1 MPQHR
6 ILVVEDEGIVALDIQ
21 GKLEGMG
28 YLVPRV
34 VSSGLDAIAAATQL
48 KPDLVLMDIQL
59 EGEMDGIDAATKIHA
74 DLGIPV
80 VYLTAYSDER
90 TLERAKAARPFGYL
104 LKPFEER
111 ELYTTV
117 EIAIYKHQAER
128 ERLRLEE
135 SLRQSQKM
143 EAIGQL
149 TAGVAHH
156 FNLML
161 QGIVGNLDL
170 AAMDAPVA
178 LRPFLDD
185 AAYDADRAARLVRQ
199 LMLFYRQEQSDR
211 STIEPA
217 KLVQEVTTMCRSIF
231 PSSITVALD
240 IEPELPTIS
249 GNSGQ
254 LRQCLANLCANARD
268 AVSVSLPSVSDR
280 KTITLR
286 ASLLPRGVDGN
297 VLPEGRL
304 KSAAAPLVRIDVV
317 DEGIGMDEATRERIF
332 EPFFTTKEG
341 GGPAGLGLAAAYG
354 IVRDHGGWIDC
365 ESVPGRGTT
374 MSVFLPAGAAS
385 GEASRVAVT
394 EASAMPSVAD
404 LRPFRGRETVLVIAD
419 GDRFRKILDLM
430 LERNGYQVHLGRD
443 AGDGVNLFRHE
454 FERLDLVIIALSQ
467 PAKATSVED
476 LLAELLRIDARA
488 RTLVVTARPEATPRW
503 GAASAVMLQPF
514 NTYQLLKTVRGIL
527 DA

>member
-1 MPQHR
+1 VSQHQ

-21 GKLEGMG
+21 GKLESMG
-28 YLVPRV
+28 YQVPRI
-34 VSSGLDAIAAATQL
+34 VSSAEDAIAAATQM

-59 EGEMDGIDAATKIHA
+59 EGDLDGIDAATRINE
-74 DLGIPV
+74 DLAIPV

-128 ERLRLEE
+128 ERSRLEE
-135 SLRQSQKM
+135 NLRQSQKM

-149 TAGVAHH
+149 TAGVGHH

-170 AAMDAPVA
+170 AAADAPDA

-199 LMLFYRQEQSDR
+199 LMLFYRQEQSDH

-217 KLVQEVTTMCRSIF
+217 SLLEEVASMCRGIF
-231 PSSITVALD
+231 PKSIAVALEV
-240 IEPELPTIS
+240 EPGLPTIS
-249 GNSGQ
+249 GNHGQ

-268 AVSVSLPSVSDR
+268 AVSTSTPVANDSH
-280 KTITLR
+280 TIHLR
-286 ASLLPRGVDGN
+286 ARLLPRGVDDHPPPDGQQA
-297 VLPEGRL
+297 
-304 KSAAAPLVRIDVV
+304 SDSTLVRIDIV
-317 DEGIGMDEATRERIF
+317 DDGIGMDEATRERIF
-332 EPFFTTKEG
+332 EPFFTTKEA

-354 IVRDHGGWIDC
+354 IIRDHSGWIGC
-365 ESVPGRGTT
+365 ESEPGRGTT
-374 MSVFLPAGAAS
+374 MSIYLPT
-385 GEASRVAVT
+385 GEAPQGEPRVAVT
-394 EASAMPSVAD
+394 EASVMPSIAD
-404 LRPFRGRETVLVIAD
+404 LRPYRGDESVLVIAD

-430 LERNGYQVHLGRD
+430 LERNGYEVHLGRD
-443 AGDGVNLFRHE
+443 ARDGINLFRHE
-454 FERLDLVIIALSQ
+454 YERLDLVVVAISR
-467 PAKATSVED
+467 PAKATSVEE
-476 LLAELLRIDARA
+476 LLAELQRIDVRV
-488 RTLVVTARPEATPRW
+488 RTLVVTARPEAARRW

-514 NTYQLLKTVRGIL
+514 NTYQLLKTVRSVL